1 MLYTFSRFRN
11 MASLNFGIL
20 CAATG
25 LLLVLAANFLANRKY
40 KAKAAFRECG
50 SLPFVPRNDPLGL
63 TRFWQM
69 LKARREKRAL
79 PWMVEVMDSAGQDV
93 HTAQDKILG
102 HSLIWTRDIENSRA
116 VLASQAN
123 DFDIGTG
130 RRERQLPIIGSGI
143 FNRTGDAWRESRSF
157 LKPHFARDQV
167 SSLGL
172 EEEHF
177 QAMLNVIEIS
187 EGEWTPSFDIQPLI
201 FNFAL
206 DVATKFLF
214 GKSANSQ
221 MAATSKR
228 SAHADFQYHWDSA
241 ATFSGIRT
249 FLGPFHWMHSSREF
263 QKHCNAIH
271 AYADGYVQAALERK
285 KKRNP
290 EEVTDKQAN
299 FVLLDALVDVTCD
312 RNRLRDECLN
322 VLGAART
329 STAALIQW
337 VFFFLARHPR
347 TFDKLRKVILAEF
360 GKFEN
365 RDKVT
370 FEGLKRCR
378 FLHHCINETLRIS
391 PVIPVHIRVAV
402 RNTTLP
408 KGGGPDGKDP
418 IFVPKGMEVRQ
429 AFYAMCMRTDIWGED
444 AATFKPERFEDRRL
458 LSEWIPFGA
467 GPRMCLG
474 RECSTEAL
482 DCRQQG

>member
-1 MLYTFSRFRN
+1 
-11 MASLNFGIL
+11 
-20 CAATG
+20 
-25 LLLVLAANFLANRKY
+25 
-40 KAKAAFRECG
+40 
-50 SLPFVPRNDPLGL
+50 
-63 TRFWQM
+63 
-69 LKARREKRAL
+69 
-79 PWMVEVMDSAGQDV
+79 
-93 HTAQDKILG
+93 
-102 HSLIWTRDIENSRA
+102 
-116 VLASQAN
+116 
-123 DFDIGTG
+123 
-130 RRERQLPIIGSGI
+130 
-143 FNRTGDAWRESRSF
+143 
-157 LKPHFARDQV
+157 
-167 SSLGL
+167 
-172 EEEHF
+172 
-177 QAMLNVIEIS
+177 MLNVIEKS

-221 MAATSKR
+221 VASTR
-228 SAHADFQYHWDSA
+228 EESAHTDFQYHWDSA
-241 ATFSGIRT
+241 ATFTGVRT
-249 FLGPFHWMHSSREF
+249 ILGRFHWMYSSRKF

-271 AYADGYVQAALERK
+271 AYADRYVQAAIERK

-290 EEVTDKQAN
+290 EEVTDKKAN

-312 RNRLRDECLN
+312 PNRLRDECLN

-347 TFDKLRKVILAEF
+347 TFDKLRKVVLAEF
-360 GKFEN
+360 GNFEN

-402 RNTTLP
+402 RDTILP

-418 IFVPKGMEVRQ
+418 IFVPKDMEVHQ
-429 AFYAMCMRTDIWGED
+429 AFYPLCMRTDIWGED
-444 AATFKPERFEDRRL
+444 TATFKPDRFEDRKL
-458 LSEWIPFGA
+458 LSEWVPFGA

-474 RECSTEAL
+474 RECSAEAL
-482 DCRQQG
+482 ECMQQG